1 MDIPLV
7 WIDEYTAQ
15 VHIVLYCLL
24 TISRAI
30 TPHFQFQGSTSH
42 GIWNFTAFSE
52 SELEME
58 FIIPEKYKNIPF
70 SFFNRI
76 KLSEFYTCLYDNSR
90 KGILYPCQSL

>member
-1 MDIPLV
+1 MYCIS
-7 WIDEYTAQ
+7 
-15 VHIVLYCLL
+15 LYCLL

-30 TPHFQFQGSTSH
+30 APHFQFQGSSSH
-42 GIWNFTAFSE
+42 CIWSFTVFSE

-76 KLSEFYTCLYDNSR
+76 KLSEFYTCHYDNDNSR
-90 KGILYPCQSL
+90 KGILYPCQQL